1 METVTYFVP
10 PKVILFSST
19 LATIAVLLIS
29 TLVFLRPALDI
40 RRNYDL
46 TNCTATSAALYC
58 FGECRLINVTS
69 AAFPLAEIRRNGR
82 GNAPCST
89 IAECDESFPCRFK
102 NESGALHV
110 RENVSS
116 TPVGFILFL
125 VLAIIIAIA
134 SVTYAIFLGW
144 QPNPVRLVLFLPPAM
159 DIENLSSTIGKR
171 WPIVEARSLVF
182 NYATNQADE
191 DAKRAFDT
199 PWSEKKRGVV
209 FAVTATA
216 SHYSQILTVVPGLFY
231 RVLIMP
237 SLSACLTSHRAMAG
251 CLVHDSDCPRD
262 RTCEDKIKEAY
273 TRLEVATA
281 MFDAVCVVPES
292 KVADFQWIVKRAVP
306 DFLPFRVVC
315 WSTFARITDGV
326 WGGWSRACGNCWL
339 GHQDDIESVSSR
351 SGKGSQS

>member
-10 PKVILFSST
+10 PKLILFSSI
-19 LATIAVLLIS
+19 LSTIAVLLIS

-46 TNCTATSAALYC
+46 TNCTATSATLSC

-69 AAFPLAEIRRNGR
+69 SAFPFAEIQLDGR

-89 IAECDESFPCRFK
+89 IAECDESFPCRFR
-102 NESGALHV
+102 NDSGVLLV

-134 SVTYAIFLGW
+134 SITYALSLGW

-159 DIENLSSTIGKR
+159 DIENVSATIGRR

-182 NYATNQADE
+182 NYETHQADE

-216 SHYSQILTVVPGLFY
+216 SHYNQILAVVPGLFY

-237 SLSACLTSHRAMAG
+237 PLSACLASNSAMAR
-251 CLVHDSDCPRD
+251 CLVHDSECPRD
-262 RTCEDKIKEAY
+262 RTCEDRIKEAY
-273 TRLEVATA
+273 TRLEVVTA

-292 KVADFQWIVKRAVP
+292 KVADFQWIAKRTVP

-315 WSTFARITDGV
+315 WSTFARITDGI
-326 WGGWSRACGNCWL
+326 WGGSSKRCDKCWL
-339 GHQDDIESVSSR
+339 GSQDDMESVSS
-351 SGKGSQS
+351 QSCRT